1 MKKDLSSIIIAR
13 ASGLI
18 GSYILQNLVKEF
30 SRIKQDIYDYI
41 SLTTQLAQDE
51 IEDLYEDLLTK
62 MPKNK
67 ISESAL
73 LPACKELQKMIRQ
86 LSAFY

>member
-51 IEDLYEDLLTK
+51 IEDLYKDLLTK

-73 LPACKELQKMIRQ
+73 LTDCKELQKMIR
-86 LSAFY
+86 